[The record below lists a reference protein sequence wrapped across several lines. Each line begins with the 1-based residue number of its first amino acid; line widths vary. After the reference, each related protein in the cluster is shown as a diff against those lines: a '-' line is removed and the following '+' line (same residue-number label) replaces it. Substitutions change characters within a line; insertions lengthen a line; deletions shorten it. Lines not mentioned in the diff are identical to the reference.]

1 MITPVCPPSYLQF
14 YLSAPIFIFVYDAKK
29 APKSKNNHTVSQG
42 EWICEKQWDRGE
54 KQAHLEEAFRP
65 AALPTG
71 YREEQLQPER
81 GADGKAQ
88 WPHPGSAQ
96 LRG

>member
-1 MITPVCPPSYLQF
+1 MR
-14 YLSAPIFIFVYDAKK
+14 
-29 APKSKNNHTVSQG
+29 NNGT
-42 EWICEKQWDRGE
+42 EKRST
-54 KQAHLEEAFRP
+54 AHLEEAFSL

-71 YREEQLQPER
+71 YGEQLQPER

-96 LRG
+96 LCG